1 MSVGF
6 AYLDLARGMKE
17 HLWFVIAKPDH
28 DERVIV
34 SVTTRDAE
42 AIDLTC
48 ILMPGDHPFI
58 DHESVIFYR
67 KAATVAVNYLETIE
81 RRGELVRKPPAADAL
96 IDRIRLG
103 AFRSQF
109 TPNYVKKAIDDCFWR
124 PAKTI
129 PPET

>member
-17 HLWFVIAKPDH
+17 HLWFVIAKPDP

-42 AIDLTC
+42 TTDLTC
-48 ILMPGDHPFI
+48 ILIPGDHPFI
-58 DHESVIFYR
+58 EHESVIFYR
-67 KAATVAVNYLETIE
+67 KADAVAVNYLETIK
-81 RRGELVRKPPAADAL
+81 RRGDLVEKPRVADAL

-124 PAKTI
+124 PAKTL